1 MTAIIRHIDNL
12 GRITIPR
19 EIREQMGITE
29 DTPFEIEKDSWDTI
43 TIKKV
48 NNVHNIK
55 SNVIWLRKYVR
66 ECEDISDSSAN
77 EIDSKLREID
87 KIINMEDYMNRV
99 N

>member
-1 MTAIIRHIDNL
+1 MAAIIRRIDDL
-12 GRITIPR
+12 GRIVIPR
-19 EIREQMGITE
+19 KIREEMGITE
-29 DTPFEIEKDSWDTI
+29 GTQFEIEKDSWDTI